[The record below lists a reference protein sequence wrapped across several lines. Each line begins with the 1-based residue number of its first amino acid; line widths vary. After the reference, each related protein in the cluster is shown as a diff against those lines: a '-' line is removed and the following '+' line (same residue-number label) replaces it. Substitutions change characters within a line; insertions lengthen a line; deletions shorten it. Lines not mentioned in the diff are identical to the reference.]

1 MSLMEFLKCLVE
13 FACRAAKSGVDA
25 KPGIVR
31 GWEHRSC
38 QCEIALKHHNLLY
51 NPDTFL
57 NVHLFGRIKVLLWR

>member
-1 MSLMEFLKCLVE
+1 MSLMEFLKFLVE

-38 QCEIALKHHNLLY
+38 ECEINCLQQL
-51 NPDTFL
+51 
-57 NVHLFGRIKVLLWR
+57 